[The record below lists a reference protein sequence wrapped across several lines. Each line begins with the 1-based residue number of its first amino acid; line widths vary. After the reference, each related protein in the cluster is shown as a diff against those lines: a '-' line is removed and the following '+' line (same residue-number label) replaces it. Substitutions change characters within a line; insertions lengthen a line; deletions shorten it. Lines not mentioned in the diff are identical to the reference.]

1 MLLNFV
7 IVVGVLCVAGLAVLG
22 GTVIASSTKR
32 KFFFDYLQN
41 HKEGESYDE
50 FLARKA
56 RENLFVG
63 GNNNVT
69 R

>member
-7 IVVGVLCVAGLAVLG
+7 IIVGVLCVAGLAVLG

-32 KFFFDYLQN
+32 KLFFDYLQD
-41 HKEGESYDE
+41 HKEGETYDMY
-50 FLARKA
+50 LARKT

-63 GNNNVT
+63 GNKDVNG
-69 R
+69 